1 MQEFEIGYV
10 DVQHQTDTG
19 HPTAKFDVLVS
30 GSTTS
35 KDGRRAPGLL
45 AVTVYL
51 PAESDDDQAQHAL
64 AGILRDV
71 ARHLETTAA
80 SAGGLEAVVPDVD

>member
-1 MQEFEIGYV
+1 MHVFEIGYV
-10 DVQHQTDTG
+10 DVQHQPDTG
-19 HPTAKFDVLVS
+19 HPTARFDVLVS
-30 GSTTS
+30 GSTKS
-35 KDGRRAPGLL
+35 GDGRKAPGLL

-51 PAESDDDQAQHAL
+51 PGGSDDDQAQHAL

-80 SAGGLEAVVPDVD
+80 GAGGLEAVVPDVD